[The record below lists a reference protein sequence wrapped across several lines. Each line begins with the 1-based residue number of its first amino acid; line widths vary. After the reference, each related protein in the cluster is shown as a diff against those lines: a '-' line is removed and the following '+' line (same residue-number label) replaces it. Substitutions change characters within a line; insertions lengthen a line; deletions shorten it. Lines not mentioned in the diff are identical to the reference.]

1 MELTNGKAKSVVSAT
16 PAANTEVT
24 ITVPHGSAYTILSA
38 HLTVTQGV
46 TQTPLPSLV
55 ITDPNGTVVGT
66 YAGASAATSASTTST
81 FDWSENVAITAGAG
95 ATANRA
101 PIPRGLAV
109 RGGWTISTS
118 TAGKGAATQ
127 LSALALHCLAA

>member
-1 MELTNGKAKSVVSAT
+1 MELTNGKARTLISTVPS
-16 PAANTEVT
+16 ANTEASIT
-24 ITVPHGSAYTILSA
+24 IPKGSSLTILSA

-55 ITDPNGTVVGT
+55 ITDPNGNVVGT

-81 FDWSENVAITAGAG
+81 FDWFENATLTAGAG
-95 ATANRA
+95 ATANRGS
-101 PIPRGLAV
+101 IPRNLSV
-109 RGGWTISTS
+109 KGGWTVSTS